1 MKLHIS
7 AAHGPGECERAAAL
21 ALERLQ
27 EEAAA
32 HGIRVAVSDERR
44 TAHGVRSAVITLGG
58 DGVAAFAA
66 RWQGTLCWI
75 WHSRLRPKHPRKNW
89 YIGIY
94 PLTDAAPVAR
104 GDIRIQSCK
113 AGGKGGQHVNKTR
126 SAVWATDSVSGLR
139 VKVQAERSQHA
150 NRRLAR
156 QLLDARHAAL
166 AAEREAAAQY
176 AQHCRH
182 FHIERGNPLRTFI
195 GDDFRERG

>member
-44 TAHGVRSAVITLGG
+44 TAHDIRSAVITLGG

-94 PLTDAAPVAR
+94 SR
-104 GDIRIQSCK
+104 FK
-113 AGGKGGQHVNKTR
+113 
-126 SAVWATDSVSGLR
+126 
-139 VKVQAERSQHA
+139 
-150 NRRLAR
+150 
-156 QLLDARHAAL
+156 
-166 AAEREAAAQY
+166 RE
-176 AQHCRH
+176 
-182 FHIERGNPLRTFI
+182 
-195 GDDFRERG
+195 